1 MINRVRKSFASAVE
15 CKHGGKVQEARERLG
30 AEPLDFSANINPLG
44 SPPLEKLVFEELK
57 KIGHYPDNSYRDFRR
72 AAGKFVNVG
81 MDCIVPGNGSS
92 ELIRLF
98 AECCFEEGD
107 KALVPTPS
115 FGEYTNQSLLA
126 GAVVKKVNIG
136 KDGLPSLNDADL
148 VRAKLL
154 FLCNPNNPT
163 GWLLT
168 RDQVLSLAD
177 RCEEAEVFLLVDEAF
192 IELSDPGQSVADQAQ
207 GREFLFVMRSL
218 TKSFGVPG
226 LRLGFGVTNPVL
238 AEILNRARI
247 PWSVGSIAAAAAE
260 YLLGCEEHLERSRQV
275 IRVELNYL
283 TRALQDL
290 GLEPLPSRVNFIL
303 VNIGPAGLSSDV
315 LAERTM
321 AQGVLVRD
329 CQSFDLG
336 KGYIRVAVRGHSE
349 NEQLIAAL
357 EQALACRD

>member
-1 MINRVRKSFASAVE
+1 MKNRVRKSFATAAE
-15 CKHGGKVQEARERLG
+15 CKHGGKVQEAAERLG

-72 AAGKFVNVG
+72 AAGKFVNVS

-136 KDGLPSLNDADL
+136 GDGLPSLIDADL
-148 VRAKLL
+148 VQAKAL

-168 RDQVLSLAD
+168 RDQVLNLAD
-177 RCEEAEVFLLVDEAF
+177 RCEDAEVFLLVDEAF
-192 IELSDPGQSVADQAQ
+192 IELSDPEQSVAHLAP

-247 PWSVGSIAAAAAE
+247 PWSIGSIAAAAAE
-260 YLLGCEEHLERSRQV
+260 HLLGCEGHLVRSRQV
-275 IRVELNYL
+275 IRVELKYL

-303 VNIGPAGLSSDV
+303 VNIERSGVGSDI

-321 AQGVLVRD
+321 SQGILVRD
-329 CQSFDLG
+329 CQSFGLG

-357 EQALACRD
+357 EKALRCRD